1 MLKRILASAIFFVA
15 LISFSIVG
23 AVDEEVDSTEA
34 QIFSNIPEEDPT
46 FKDMGAPKDGPKF
59 YDRPLMGMKEPM
71 GYGPADRGEKPLG
84 WRMPPMDEFDRGVP
98 PMPDSR
104 APEYNHDATPEEIRD
119 MIPVMIEEDISIFD
133 PGFVEDAIEYA
144 KDNGME
150 MEANI
155 LSNKLSDMLSILR
168 TVNLINSADTRA
180 NGLEIED
187 QNEDEIVIIEEVGED
202 EDVPLVFS
210 DTPVPSFISS
220 KPVSA
225 SPQMVCIQLDL

>member
-1 MLKRILASAIFFVA
+1 
-15 LISFSIVG
+15 
-23 AVDEEVDSTEA
+23 
-34 QIFSNIPEEDPT
+34 
-46 FKDMGAPKDGPKF
+46 
-59 YDRPLMGMKEPM
+59 
-71 GYGPADRGEKPLG
+71 
-84 WRMPPMDEFDRGVP
+84 
-98 PMPDSR
+98 MPDSR

-202 EDVPLVFS
+202 EDMPLVFS